1 MSDKI
6 NISITKVAKSRLA
19 EIDFNNLPFGK
30 TFSDHMFIADYSD
43 GKWRDFKIVPFGEIG
58 FSPAMSS
65 LHYGQAFFEGIK
77 AYKHAN
83 GNVSI
88 FRPDKNAE
96 RFNLSAQRLCMPELP
111 VDIFLQSIEA
121 LVDLDRDWVPS
132 KANHSLYIR
141 PFMFA
146 TDPFLGV
153 TPSST
158 YKYIVLTGPVGP
170 YFSKNLKVKVET
182 FYSRAS
188 EGGFGF
194 AKAAGNYGGS
204 MLPGMKATQEGFDQL
219 IWTDSK
225 EHAYIEELGAAN
237 IMFMMDGKLITP
249 STRDTILKGVT
260 RDTVL
265 TLAKS
270 WKIEIEERRISVDE
284 IIAGIKE
291 GRISDAFGV
300 GTAAT
305 IAHIAE
311 IGYNGA
317 LYTLPD
323 PAQRVFSNKVLNTL
337 NNLRYGRSAD
347 EFGWNYM
354 VGH

>member
-43 GKWRDFKIVPFGEIG
+43 GEWKDFKIVPFGEIG
-58 FSPAMSS
+58 ISPAMSS

-260 RDTVL
+260 HDTVL

-270 WKIEIEERRISVDE
+270 WNIGIEERRISVEE
-284 IIAGIKE
+284 IITGIKE
-291 GRISDAFGV
+291 SRITDAFGV

-311 IGYNGA
+311 IGYEGE

-323 PAQRVFSNKVLNTL
+323 PEKRVFSNRVLDVLNE
-337 NNLRYGRSAD
+337 LRYGRSVD
-347 EFGWNYM
+347 EHGWNFM
-354 VGH
+354 VRV

>member
-1 MSDKI
+1 VSDKI
-6 NISITKVAKSRLA
+6 NISITKAAKSRLA

-43 GKWRDFKIVPFGEIG
+43 GKWKDFKIVPFGEIG

-77 AYKHAN
+77 AYKHTN

-219 IWTDSK
+219 IWTDAK
-225 EHAYIEELGAAN
+225 ENAYVEELGAAN

-265 TLAKS
+265 ALAKS
-270 WKIEIEERRISVDE
+270 WKIEIEERRISVEE
-284 IIAGIKE
+284 IITGIKE
-291 GRISDAFGV
+291 GRITDAFGV

-311 IGYNGA
+311 IGYEGE

-323 PAQRVFSNKVLNTL
+323 PEKRVFSNRVLEVLNE
-337 NNLRYGRSAD
+337 LRYGRSVD
-347 EFGWNYM
+347 EQGWNFM
-354 VGH
+354 VRV

>member
-1 MSDKI
+1 VSDKI

-43 GKWRDFKIVPFGEIG
+43 GEWKDFKIVPFGEIG
-58 FSPAMSS
+58 ISPAMSS

-270 WKIEIEERRISVDE
+270 WNIGIEERRISVEE
-284 IIAGIKE
+284 IITGIKE
-291 GRISDAFGV
+291 SRITDAFGV

-311 IGYNGA
+311 IGYEGE

-323 PAQRVFSNKVLNTL
+323 PEKRVFSNRVLYVLNE
-337 NNLRYGRSAD
+337 LRYGRSVD
-347 EFGWNYM
+347 EHGWNFM
-354 VGH
+354 VRV